1 MEEVICQNVIEVD
14 IMVDT
19 NEDEELNFNLK
30 KKQSELEARLRVAVN
45 ELHNEDSVEGFEQR
59 EAKKSKTKKQMWK
72 SQEGE
77 NGWKKPTKDFFDFVK

>member
-1 MEEVICQNVIEVD
+1 MESSEKDHDIEVD

-19 NEDEELNFNLK
+19 NEDEELQ

-59 EAKKSKTKKQMWK
+59 EATKSKT
-72 SQEGE
+72 
-77 NGWKKPTKDFFDFVK
+77 N

>member
-59 EAKKSKTKKQMWK
+59 EAKKSKTKKTNVEVPRRGK
-72 SQEGE
+72 RV
-77 NGWKKPTKDFFDFVK
+77 KKPTKDFFDFVK

>member
-59 EAKKSKTKKQMWK
+59 EAKRKARQKNKCGSPKKGKT
-72 SQEGE
+72 GE
-77 NGWKKPTKDFFDFVK
+77 KTNKRLF